1 MKWGST
7 AASGSGLHAFQ
18 PSMSLEAGSRGV
30 HAHFFL
36 NAPSGAGCLPTRK
49 KLNSPAAQVSMHL
62 LVPGAYR
69 PSGRSSSR
77 APGSGLN
84 APSGAGCLPTS
95 EQNRAGP
102 GQPLVSM
109 HLLVPG
115 AYRHS
120 LSCWRISA
128 DAVSM
133 HLLVP
138 GAYRLPSLQT
148 ASQHRL
154 LDGNRHRRSM
164 HPDSPV
170 NTVSIRPHLCGISP
184 LNGNAPPIA
193 QTPSSA
199 PTFDGATPKS
209 PPLSE
214 LSQHLR
220 VHSSLFAKPQQMC
233 PLKTPTPHSRV
244 RASRAG
250 DSRGAR
256 ATAVADA
263 MAHRSKSQP

>member
-1 MKWGST
+1 M
-7 AASGSGLHAFQ
+7 
-18 PSMSLEAGSRGV
+18 
-30 HAHFFL
+30 
-36 NAPSGAGCLPTRK
+36 NAPRRLSREGSQYTVWCWVLIDPPTSLTRRPAT
-49 KLNSPAAQVSMHL
+49 SPSQYTVWCWVLIDPLKECMMSAKIQVSIHRVVL
-62 LVPGAYR
+62 GAYR
-69 PSGRSSSR
+69 R
-77 APGSGLN
+77 GS
-84 APSGAGCLPTS
+84 C
-95 EQNRAGP
+95 
-102 GQPLVSM
+102 QPLPSS
-109 HLLVPG
+109 LASLNTPCGAG
-115 AYRHS
+115 AYR
-120 LSCWRISA
+120 RA
-128 DAVSM
+128 
-133 HLLVP
+133 P
-138 GAYRLPSLQT
+138 LQA
-148 ASQHRL
+148 ASQYRL

-170 NTVSIRPHLCGISP
+170 NTASIRPHLCGISP

-193 QTPSSA
+193 RTPSSA

-220 VHSSLFAKPQQMC
+220 VHSSLFAKPQQTC

>member
-1 MKWGST
+1 MRSNHRRR
-7 AASGSGLHAFQ
+7 S
-18 PSMSLEAGSRGV
+18 
-30 HAHFFL
+30 
-36 NAPSGAGCLPTRK
+36 
-49 KLNSPAAQVSMHL
+49 KLIRARRLRPLSSSMHRVVL
-62 LVPGAYR
+62 GAYQPKGTREHVDGFSSQCTFWCWVLTNR
-69 PSGRSSSR
+69 PPRR
-77 APGSGLN
+77 RPAKDF
-84 APSGAGCLPTS
+84 
-95 EQNRAGP
+95 
-102 GQPLVSM
+102 LV
-109 HLLVPG
+109 L
-115 AYRHS
+115 
-120 LSCWRISA
+120 
-128 DAVSM
+128 M

-148 ASQHRL
+148 ASQYRL

-170 NTVSIRPHLCGISP
+170 NTASIRPHLCGISP

-193 QTPSSA
+193 RTPSSA

-214 LSQHLR
+214 LSQCPR
-220 VHSSLFAKPQQMC
+220 VHSRLTAKPKQMRA
-233 PLKTPTPHSRV
+233 LKTPTSRSRV
-244 RASRAG
+244 RVSGAG

>member
-30 HAHFFL
+30 HAHF
-36 NAPSGAGCLPTRK
+36 
-49 KLNSPAAQVSMHL
+49 
-62 LVPGAYR
+62 
-69 PSGRSSSR
+69 SS
-77 APGSGLN
+77 
-84 APSGAGCLPTS
+84 
-95 EQNRAGP
+95 
-102 GQPLVSM
+102 
-109 HLLVPG
+109 
-115 AYRHS
+115 
-120 LSCWRISA
+120 
-128 DAVSM
+128 SM

-170 NTVSIRPHLCGISP
+170 NTASIRPHLCGISP

-220 VHSSLFAKPQQMC
+220 VHSSLFAKPQQTC
-233 PLKTPTPHSRV
+233 PLKTPTRHSRV

>member
-30 HAHFFL
+30 HVHF
-36 NAPSGAGCLPTRK
+36 
-49 KLNSPAAQVSMHL
+49 
-62 LVPGAYR
+62 
-69 PSGRSSSR
+69 SS
-77 APGSGLN
+77 
-84 APSGAGCLPTS
+84 
-95 EQNRAGP
+95 
-102 GQPLVSM
+102 
-109 HLLVPG
+109 
-115 AYRHS
+115 
-120 LSCWRISA
+120 
-128 DAVSM
+128 SM

-170 NTVSIRPHLCGISP
+170 NTASIRPHLCGISP

-220 VHSSLFAKPQQMC
+220 VHSSLFAKPQQTC
-233 PLKTPTPHSRV
+233 PLKTPTPLSRV

-263 MAHRSKSQP
+263 TAHRSKSQP

>member
-18 PSMSLEAGSRGV
+18 SSMSLEASSCKV
-30 HAHFFL
+30 HAHF
-36 NAPSGAGCLPTRK
+36 
-49 KLNSPAAQVSMHL
+49 
-62 LVPGAYR
+62 
-69 PSGRSSSR
+69 SS
-77 APGSGLN
+77 L
-84 APSGAGCLPTS
+84 
-95 EQNRAGP
+95 
-102 GQPLVSM
+102 
-109 HLLVPG
+109 
-115 AYRHS
+115 
-120 LSCWRISA
+120 
-128 DAVSM
+128 M

-170 NTVSIRPHLCGISP
+170 NTASIRPHLCGISP

-209 PPLSE
+209 TPLSE

-220 VHSSLFAKPQQMC
+220 VHSRLTAKPKQMRAF
-233 PLKTPTPHSRV
+233 KTPTPHSRV

-256 ATAVADA
+256 ATATHSAPGVGLLL
-263 MAHRSKSQP
+263 

>member
-1 MKWGST
+1 MHLLVPGAYRRSKRLIRPSRGRMSQCTFWCRVLTDSTSGMST
-7 AASGSGLHAFQ
+7 AGNDG
-18 PSMSLEAGSRGV
+18 
-30 HAHFFL
+30 
-36 NAPSGAGCLPTRK
+36 
-49 KLNSPAAQVSMHL
+49 VSMHL

-69 PSGRSSSR
+69 RGERFAMVDFLR
-77 APGSGLN
+77 
-84 APSGAGCLPTS
+84 
-95 EQNRAGP
+95 
-102 GQPLVSM
+102 
-109 HLLVPG
+109 
-115 AYRHS
+115 
-120 LSCWRISA
+120 
-128 DAVSM
+128 VSM

-148 ASQHRL
+148 ASQYRL
-154 LDGNRHRRSM
+154 LDGNHHRRSM

-170 NTVSIRPHLCGISP
+170 NTASIRPHLCGVSP

-193 QTPSSA
+193 RTPSSA

-220 VHSSLFAKPQQMC
+220 VHSSLFAKPQQTC

>member
-1 MKWGST
+1 MV
-7 AASGSGLHAFQ
+7 AC
-18 PSMSLEAGSRGV
+18 
-30 HAHFFL
+30 L
-36 NAPSGAGCLPTRK
+36 NAPSGAGCLPTHVGLREHPR
-49 KLNSPAAQVSMHL
+49 PA
-62 LVPGAYR
+62 
-69 PSGRSSSR
+69 
-77 APGSGLN
+77 
-84 APSGAGCLPTS
+84 
-95 EQNRAGP
+95 
-102 GQPLVSM
+102 LVSM

-115 AYRHS
+115 AYRLKH
-120 LSCWRISA
+120 LA
-128 DAVSM
+128 HLTDLHMEVSM

-164 HPDSPV
+164 YPDSPV
-170 NTVSIRPHLCGISP
+170 NTASIRPHLCGISP

-220 VHSSLFAKPQQMC
+220 VHSSLFAKPQQTC

>member
-1 MKWGST
+1 MPFWCRVLT
-7 AASGSGLHAFQ
+7 DASVRWASAK
-18 PSMSLEAGSRGV
+18 AGV
-30 HAHFFL
+30 
-36 NAPSGAGCLPTRK
+36 
-49 KLNSPAAQVSMHL
+49 VSMHL

-69 PSGRSSSR
+69 PCQDEACRK
-77 APGSGLN
+77 AGLSQCTFWCRVLTD
-84 APSGAGCLPTS
+84 A
-95 EQNRAGP
+95 
-102 GQPLVSM
+102 
-109 HLLVPG
+109 
-115 AYRHS
+115 
-120 LSCWRISA
+120 LSCRVA
-128 DAVSM
+128 PAFFVSM

-170 NTVSIRPHLCGISP
+170 NTDSIRPHLCGISP

-220 VHSSLFAKPQQMC
+220 VHSSLFAKPQQTC

-263 MAHRSKSQP
+263 VAHRSKSQP

>member
-30 HAHFFL
+30 HAHF
-36 NAPSGAGCLPTRK
+36 
-49 KLNSPAAQVSMHL
+49 
-62 LVPGAYR
+62 
-69 PSGRSSSR
+69 SS
-77 APGSGLN
+77 
-84 APSGAGCLPTS
+84 
-95 EQNRAGP
+95 
-102 GQPLVSM
+102 
-109 HLLVPG
+109 
-115 AYRHS
+115 
-120 LSCWRISA
+120 
-128 DAVSM
+128 SM

-148 ASQHRL
+148 ASQQRL

-170 NTVSIRPHLCGISP
+170 NTASIRPHLCGISP

-193 QTPSSA
+193 RTPSSA

-220 VHSSLFAKPQQMC
+220 VHSSLFAKPQQTC

>member
-1 MKWGST
+1 
-7 AASGSGLHAFQ
+7 
-18 PSMSLEAGSRGV
+18 MSLEAGSRKV

-36 NAPSGAGCLPTRK
+36 NAPSGAGCLPTCGG
-49 KLNSPAAQVSMHL
+49 
-62 LVPGAYR
+62 VPFCR
-69 PSGRSSSR
+69 
-77 APGSGLN
+77 
-84 APSGAGCLPTS
+84 
-95 EQNRAGP
+95 RAG
-102 GQPLVSM
+102 
-109 HLLVPG
+109 
-115 AYRHS
+115 
-120 LSCWRISA
+120 
-128 DAVSM
+128 VSM

-154 LDGNRHRRSM
+154 LDDNRHRRSM

-170 NTVSIRPHLCGISP
+170 NTASIRPHFCGISP

-193 QTPSSA
+193 QTPPSA
-199 PTFDGATPKS
+199 PTLDGATPKS

-220 VHSSLFAKPQQMC
+220 VHSRLTAKPKQMRA
-233 PLKTPTPHSRV
+233 LKTPTSHSRV
-244 RASRAG
+244 RASGAG